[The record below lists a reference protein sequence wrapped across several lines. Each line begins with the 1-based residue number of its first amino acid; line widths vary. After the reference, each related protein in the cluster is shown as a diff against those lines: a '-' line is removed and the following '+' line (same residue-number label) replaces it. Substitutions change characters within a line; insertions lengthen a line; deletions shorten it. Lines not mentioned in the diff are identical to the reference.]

1 MFCRAPFK
9 AHVTFLTLKGLEI
22 DAPEVVC
29 SSANGHGITSGGGFS
44 AYYSQPSWQKSAVS
58 AFFSNSAAAGRTF
71 KAGYN
76 ASGRGYPDISLAG
89 SMYQVILG
97 GHVMYVSGTSASS
110 PAVAGF
116 FSSINAAR
124 FALGKGSLGW
134 INPTLYAHADAFV
147 TDVISGST
155 YCAADGTCCPQ
166 GFSATVGWDPA
177 TGLGSVNYDR
187 LLSTLTSLGSPANVL
202 DDDASPTSAPNT
214 FSLSSTNPP
223 KFIATLCKLFFGRS
237 FNQIVLVS

>member
-1 MFCRAPFK
+1 MPSVS
-9 AHVTFLTLKGLEI
+9 HVTLLALKGVEI
-22 DAPEVVC
+22 DATEVVC

-44 AYYSQPSWQKSAVS
+44 AYYTQPSWQKAAVS
-58 AFFSNSAAAGRTF
+58 TFFSNSAAAGSTF
-71 KAGYN
+71 KEGYN

-89 SMYQVILG
+89 SMYEVILG
-97 GHVMYVSGTSASS
+97 GNVMYVSGTSASS

-134 INPTLYAHADAFV
+134 VNPALYAHSDSFV
-147 TDVISGST
+147 TDVTSGST

-166 GFSATVGWDPA
+166 GFTATVGWDPA

-187 LLSTLTSLGSPANVL
+187 LLSTFISLGKPENIF
-202 DDDASPTSAPNT
+202 DASPTLVPSDS
-214 FSLSSTNPP
+214 SLSSQ
-223 KFIATLCKLFFGRS
+223 GM
-237 FNQIVLVS
+237 